1 MRGIF
6 MGVDKLNQPIDT
18 NELMSL
24 DDMANGHLDLKS
36 LKEAANGDENTQVV
50 ARLGATYPSVAKTM
64 RILLEQGT
72 IDATIF
78 GTKSLMTASALADNA
93 YALVTDDTTSANN
106 GYYQKRSGAWVFL
119 PYNFY
124 SIATAMLTGYSTDRL
139 VITDGVNLN
148 TMTQMGSYLGASS
161 RTYANSPVNGKS
173 FILTVEKTNNRFI
186 KHTVID
192 SSNNDT
198 YVAYFDS
205 TTSPTIKWSLVNNA
219 SYRGSST
226 NANTATVAGNYIVTK
241 VSTTNLPS
249 DFTPTNGYLVVTT
262 FGDFLLQRLFGGS
275 TDSNLMWTRVVRI
288 STSEFNAWQ
297 NISSGGGSTP
307 TTSPYAGKTAVFLGD
322 SITENGDYPARV
334 GARLGFTAING
345 GFGGT
350 RITEMTSNLAGMCGV
365 DVADAINSGDW
376 SVVRAGANTR
386 YNEVPTDDNR
396 AIVDKLEA
404 VNWLNVDYIV
414 CFWGTNDWS
423 NDVPLGVNADNNRTT
438 IKGATAY
445 VIDKLLSKYPHL
457 KIMFVTPM
465 FRGRIQVGDLKDSNS
480 TPNNNGVYLVELG
493 DAIREQAQRR
503 NIPAYDLYRN
513 CGFNVLNYST
523 YLRDQTID
531 GLHPYST
538 VGHQHL
544 ANKIGAAFASNF

>member
-1 MRGIF
+1 MAEPITLQ
-6 MGVDKLNQPIDT
+6 KLIDASIDSD
-18 NELMSL
+18 SL
-24 DDMANGHLDLKS
+24 EIAV
-36 LKEAANGDENTQVV
+36 NGDDSTNVET
-50 ARLGATYPSVAKTM
+50 RLGGTYPTLSKAIRT
-64 RILLEQGT
+64 ILEQGT
-72 IDATIF
+72 IDATIYK
-78 GTKSLMTASALADNA
+78 TKTLMTAASSIDND
-93 YALVTDDTTSANN
+93 YALVTDDTVSANN

-124 SIATAMLTGYSTDRL
+124 SIAAAMLTSYSTDRL
-139 VITDGVNLN
+139 TIADGTNLN
-148 TMTQMGSYLGASS
+148 TITQMGSYLGASN
-161 RTYANSPVNGKS
+161 RTYTNSPVSGKS

-192 SSNNDT
+192 SSNNDV

-205 TTSPTIKWSLVNNA
+205 TTAPTIKWTLVNNA
-219 SYRGSST
+219 SYRSTST
-226 NANTATVAGNYIVTK
+226 NANTAIVAGNYIVTK
-241 VSTTNLPS
+241 ASTTNLPT
-249 DFTPTNGYLVVTT
+249 DFTPTNGYLTVVT

-275 TDSNLMWTRVVRI
+275 TDSNLMWTRVIRL
-288 STSEFNAWQ
+288 STNEFNAWQ
-297 NISSGGGSTP
+297 NITSGGSPTP
-307 TTSPYAGKTAVFLGD
+307 TTSPYSGKTAVFLGD

-334 GARLGFTAING
+334 GARLGLTAING

-350 RITEMTSNLAGMCGV
+350 RITEMTTNLAGMCGV

-386 YNEVPTDDNR
+386 YSEVPTDDNR
-396 AIVDKLEA
+396 SIVDRLEA

-423 NDVPLGVNADNNRTT
+423 NDVPLGVSTDKNRTT
-438 IKGATAY
+438 IKGAVAY
-445 VIDKLLSKYPHL
+445 VIDKILSAHPHI

-480 TPNNNGVYLVELG
+480 TPNLNGVYLVELG
-493 DAIREQAQRR
+493 DAIREQANKY
-503 NIPAYDLYRN
+503 NIPAYDFYRN

-544 ANKIGAAFASNF
+544 ANKISAAFASNF